1 MVPYKSDFTK
11 NNYDLFIKGA
21 AVLLS
26 RDYTIRLGP
35 YYHRYPRTGTS
46 EIVRHSLDKI
56 SKILMGH
63 KIFLY

>member
-35 YYHRYPRTGTS
+35 YGIHGPGRTELFS
-46 EIVRHSLDKI
+46 DICSLEIPGF
-56 SKILMGH
+56 LMGH